1 MPPLT
6 TLTNIS
12 IMPPMSPPS
21 SGTTYLEE
29 EDVPIRPPSRNW
41 PAPLHVEETP
51 LPLPKEWSE
60 AVVISGISGRY
71 PESNNLTEFWEKLIS
86 GVELVSSDG
95 RRWPVGECIIL
106 FYDDVKEKMCQSD
119 YPFPSRH
126 QLHQLHHL
134 FRNFFPVFLSLLS
147 LFPCLILLCK
157 KIIYLLMSVTM
168 LYTSLC
174 QLQCCIPSHVS
185 YNVTGVARGVKTPVI
200 VVREGNN
207 NERVKTTTESP
218 ITMIEGYHHEQT
230 EPIFHIHNLQD
241 WC

>member
-41 PAPLHVEETP
+41 PVPLHVEETP

-60 AVVISGISGRY
+60 DVVISGISGRY

-86 GVELVSSDG
+86 GVELVSCDG

-106 FYDDVKEKMCQSD
+106 FYDDVKEKNVSVGLSF
-119 YPFPSRH
+119 PFSSSTTSTTS
-126 QLHQLHHL
+126 L
-134 FRNFFPVFLSLLS
+134 FSFQIFFPVFLSLLS
-147 LFPCLILLCK
+147 LFSCLILLCK

-168 LYTSLC
+168 LYTISC
-174 QLQCCIPSHVS
+174 QLQCDRRCERSENS
-185 YNVTGVARGVKTPVI
+185 LI
-200 VVREGNN
+200 VVREGN
-207 NERVKTTTESP
+207 NERVKTTTKSP
-218 ITMIEGYHHEQT
+218 FSMIEGYHHEQT
-230 EPIFHIHNLQD
+230 EPIFHIHNLHKIGTR
-241 WC
+241 